1 MTEVAERRTYRVLH
15 NNVQVCVSKTLYARV
30 YMWLNV
36 TDCHRAAPRPLA
48 LQVASQMLLLL

>member
-1 MTEVAERRTYRVLH
+1 MMGPVQYVYRVLH

-36 TDCHRAAPRPLA
+36 TDCHRALA